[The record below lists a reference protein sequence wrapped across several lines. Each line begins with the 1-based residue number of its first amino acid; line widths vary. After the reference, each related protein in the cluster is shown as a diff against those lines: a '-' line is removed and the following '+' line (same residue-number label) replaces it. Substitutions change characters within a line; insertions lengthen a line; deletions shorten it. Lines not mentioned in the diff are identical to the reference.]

1 MNQDR
6 HNEPYEPY
14 QSNGGIQGNDPRYR
28 QSPPQYGM
36 GQSPYEWSFDAMH
49 QSSGRAPSKNRGLKV
64 FLATA
69 CTIAM
74 IVVVGFAAYGV
85 YGLVNGNSIGAV
97 QGESSSNQ
105 TGNSMPHVNVNPKP
119 QIDEQVSSKYSDGG
133 YTNNYLYKMVS
144 PSVVGIVSK
153 NNEGS
158 GIVLSEEGYII
169 TNAHVVEGSMG
180 GLQVAIP
187 NGDDMEYFDAKLIG
201 SDRQT
206 DIAVIKVDN
215 AKLKPAE
222 FGRSSDLEIG
232 ERIIAIG
239 NPGGVQFASSLSVGW
254 VSGLN
259 RVLSDKNL
267 GFSLSVIQLEIGERI
282 IAIGNPGGV
291 QFASSL
297 SVGWVSGLN
306 RVLSD
311 KNLGFSLSVIQV
323 NAAINPGNSGG
334 ALINRFGQV
343 VGINSSKISATDYEG
358 MGFAIPID
366 DAMPIVEDLIKNG
379 KVTGR
384 AMLGIMAVEIDAFT
398 ARFNGLPR
406 GIQVREATENES
418 LAEAGIMPGDIIVGI
433 AGKEVGTM
441 GEVASALKKQKPGD
455 RVEVEV
461 YRPSAHTFNDGNTF
475 KATITLVGS

>member
-267 GFSLSVIQLEIGERI
+267 GFSLSVIQ
-282 IAIGNPGGV
+282 
-291 QFASSL
+291 
-297 SVGWVSGLN
+297 
-306 RVLSD
+306 
-311 KNLGFSLSVIQV
+311 V